1 MRQNNYCV
9 IMAGGHL
16 NRFWPI
22 SREDMPGHFL
32 DITGNGK
39 SLVRMAYDRCVGVVP
54 TENIIVITLEKFK
67 DIIREQ
73 IPELPEENLLL
84 EPYGRR
90 TGPCVAYST
99 YALLKRDHSAVVAVT
114 PADLFISDVA
124 QFKEA
129 LTNALDYAT
138 EHPVLMTLGIKP
150 DSPDTDYGDIQAV
163 GGKEACM
170 KNEPVKVKTF
180 TEKPNQEIADV
191 FFKSGEFFWNTGIFV
206 WQAAVIKEE
215 MEKYMP
221 NITCLF
227 DGWEGALGTQAE
239 TVFVERAYT
248 DCEKI
253 SIDYAV
259 MEKTDR
265 AWLYPVHFGWTDID
279 NWDNLYSCVGNR
291 TSDNNITNMPQKILQ
306 NCGKDIILTS
316 DKKKLVAIR
325 GMENFI
331 VIDTD
336 DVLLICPRDDKQ
348 YKELVNS
355 TRMPGYDKYR

>member
-1 MRQNNYCV
+1 
-9 IMAGGHL
+9 MAGGHL

-99 YALLKRDHSAVVAVT
+99 YALLKRDPSAVVAVT
-114 PADLFISDVA
+114 PADLFINDVV
-124 QFKEA
+124 QFREA
-129 LTNALDYAT
+129 LANALDYAT

-150 DSPDTDYGDIQAV
+150 DRPDTDYGYIQAV

-221 NITCLF
+221 NITYLF

-291 TSDNNITNMPQKILQ
+291 ASDSNITNMPQKILQ

>member
-99 YALLKRDHSAVVAVT
+99 YALLKRDPSAVVAVT
-114 PADLFISDVA
+114 PADLFINDVD
-124 QFKEA
+124 QFREA
-129 LTNALDYAT
+129 LANALDYAT

-150 DSPDTDYGDIQAV
+150 DRPDTDYGYIQAV

-227 DGWEGALGTQAE
+227 DGWEGAFGTQAE

-291 TSDNNITNMPQKILQ
+291 TSDSNITNMPQKILQ